1 MKQNITVYYFLEQ
14 YTVHRL
20 CKFDLA
26 QVVTVHKVVIRAKLN
41 INDHR
46 LASYW
51 KKASPKKDIEFLQSA

>member
-1 MKQNITVYYFLEQ
+1 MKQNVTVYYFLQQ

-41 INDHR
+41 IDDHDFIADLNLGALYR
-46 LASYW
+46 DLMV
-51 KKASPKKDIEFLQSA
+51 K

>member
-46 LASYW
+46 YSPRNNW
-51 KKASPKKDIEFLQSA
+51 K

>member
-1 MKQNITVYYFLEQ
+1 MKQNVTVYYFLEQ

-26 QVVTVHKVVIRAKLN
+26 QVVTVHKVVITAKLN

-46 LASYW
+46 YNLGQNICPLCQTLPI
-51 KKASPKKDIEFLQSA
+51 SP